1 MKRKKQIIFI
11 ILTMLMLII
20 LGSLCTNVYA
30 VTPTFWGACSRGVSV
45 YYYIENGT
53 NNAFYQRIKDAAY
66 NWEHTGHGLNPIYL
80 YEKSSSSGTAMDF
93 FAKPSSF
100 WGTNGSSID
109 GQTSMRNSS
118 GTEINPES
126 SNWLYSEIYINS
138 TLLSGDSRYTDAI
151 RQGVI
156 AHEMGHAFGLKHYVY
171 TDYARSLLYP
181 YTFSTNNLRSVVVTA
196 EDNEAINAKY

>member
-1 MKRKKQIIFI
+1 MKKTKQIIFI
-11 ILTMLMLII
+11 IFATVLLIVI
-20 LGSLCTNVYA
+20 GSLYTSVYA
-30 VTPTFWGACSRGVSV
+30 VTPTFWGACSRGVCV

-53 NNAFYQRIKDAAY
+53 SNYFYQQIKNAAY

-93 FAKPSSF
+93 FAKPASF

-118 GTEINPES
+118 GVEVNPEA
-126 SNWLYSEIYINS
+126 SNWLYSEIYLNS
-138 TLLSGDSRYTDAI
+138 TLMSSSRYTDAI
-151 RQGVI
+151 KQGVT
-156 AHEMGHAFGLKHYVY
+156 AHEMGHAFGLKHYIY
-171 TDYARSLLYP
+171 YDYARSLLYP
-181 YTFSTNNLRSVVVTA
+181 YTFSTNNLRSLVVTA